1 MPVTVSFRQIRTGGA
16 LTIPI
21 VYFLTVTRLSGRT
34 IFLQASKMDSRPR
47 TGPRGSAIWHSCVT
61 LIVIP
66 GPAVSIDFNWKKKA
80 AHATRRLKQFEDGNP
95 SSTPA
100 GILSYPSTISP

>member
-1 MPVTVSFRQIRTGGA
+1 MPSGGVKLAETITCADTPGHWEVTVTLTSGIRLVRG
-16 LTIPI
+16 
-21 VYFLTVTRLSGRT
+21 
-34 IFLQASKMDSRPR
+34 
-47 TGPRGSAIWHSCVT
+47 GSAIWHSCVT

-95 SSTPA
+95 SSAPA
-100 GILSYPSTISP
+100 GILSYPSTISPLL

>member
-47 TGPRGSAIWHSCVT
+47 TASNAAWRGQPCPQRHPDI
-61 LIVIP
+61 
-66 GPAVSIDFNWKKKA
+66 
-80 AHATRRLKQFEDGNP
+80 
-95 SSTPA
+95 
-100 GILSYPSTISP
+100 

>member
-34 IFLQASKMDSRPR
+34 IFLKMDSRPR

-66 GPAVSIDFNWKKKA
+66 GPAVSPRSSYFGLRMASNA
-80 AHATRRLKQFEDGNP
+80 A
-95 SSTPA
+95 
-100 GILSYPSTISP
+100 

>member
-34 IFLQASKMDSRPR
+34 IFLQD
-47 TGPRGSAIWHSCVT
+47 V
-61 LIVIP
+61 
-66 GPAVSIDFNWKKKA
+66 
-80 AHATRRLKQFEDGNP
+80 EDGFP
-95 SSTPA
+95 SSNWSEGQRNLALLCYADRNSWPCR
-100 GILSYPSTISP
+100 LDRL

>member
-47 TGPRGSAIWHSCVT
+47 TGPRGSAIWHSCVRAD
-61 LIVIP
+61 P
-66 GPAVSIDFNWKKKA
+66 GDLRV
-80 AHATRRLKQFEDGNP
+80 HHHYVRV
-95 SSTPA
+95 
-100 GILSYPSTISP
+100 